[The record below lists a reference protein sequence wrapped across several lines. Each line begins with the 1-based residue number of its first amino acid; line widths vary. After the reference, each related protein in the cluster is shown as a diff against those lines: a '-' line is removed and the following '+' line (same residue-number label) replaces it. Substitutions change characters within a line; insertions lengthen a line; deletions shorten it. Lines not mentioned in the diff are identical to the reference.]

1 MKKHIISIILLSA
14 ALPSWAQD
22 NVAMPQLDDDLRRLV
37 APYQIEPPK
46 RTVGKITLF
55 GGSPEN
61 PQSKTLI
68 IRPTDTPNIFSIR
81 LNDGESQRVS
91 LGFLG
96 LWQDMD
102 IESSG
107 PQWAFRSKLKGY
119 SQDTLWQTAPAG
131 TQFGYRSSTKIT
143 ISERGKQNDMAQPE
157 SDENQNY
164 VRYSCAIARE
174 IPARTLHKNIQGSAK
189 EIRCIGSENSNW
201 LGLTGYYLAD
211 YHFYIPLKLLTS
223 LPSIEK
229 WSITEFE

>member
-22 NVAMPQLDDDLRRLV
+22 HAAIPQLDDNLRRLV

-55 GGSPEN
+55 GGSPES

-68 IRPTDTPNIFSIR
+68 IHPTDTPNIFSIR

-96 LWQDMD
+96 LWEDMD
-102 IESSG
+102 IEYSD
-107 PQWAFRSKLKGY
+107 PQWVFRRKLKGY

-131 TQFGYRSSTKIT
+131 TQFGYSSSTKIT
-143 ISERGKQNDMAQPE
+143 ISQRGKQNDMAQPE
-157 SDENQNY
+157 SDENQDY
-164 VRYSCAIARE
+164 IRYSCAITRE
-174 IPARTLHKNIQGSAK
+174 IPARTLHKNIQGTAK
-189 EIRCIGSENSNW
+189 EIRCINAENPNW
-201 LGLTGYYLAD
+201 LVSTGYYLAD
-211 YHFYIPLKLLTS
+211 YHFYIQLELLTN
-223 LPSIEK
+223 LPSNDK
-229 WSITEFE
+229 WNITEFE

>member
-14 ALPSWAQD
+14 ALLSWAQD
-22 NVAMPQLDDDLRRLV
+22 NVAMPQLDDNLRRLV

-55 GGSPEN
+55 GGSPESQ
-61 PQSKTLI
+61 QSKTLI

-96 LWQDMD
+96 LWEDMD
-102 IESSG
+102 IEYSD
-107 PQWAFRSKLKGY
+107 PKWVFRRKLKGY

-131 TQFGYRSSTKIT
+131 TQFGYSSSTKTT

-174 IPARTLHKNIQGSAK
+174 IPARTLHKNIQGTAK
-189 EIRCIGSENSNW
+189 EIRCMNAENPNW
-201 LGLTGYYLAD
+201 LVSTGYYLVD
-211 YHFYIPLKLLTS
+211 YHFYIPLGLLTN
-223 LPSIEK
+223 LPSNDK
-229 WSITEFE
+229 WSISEFE